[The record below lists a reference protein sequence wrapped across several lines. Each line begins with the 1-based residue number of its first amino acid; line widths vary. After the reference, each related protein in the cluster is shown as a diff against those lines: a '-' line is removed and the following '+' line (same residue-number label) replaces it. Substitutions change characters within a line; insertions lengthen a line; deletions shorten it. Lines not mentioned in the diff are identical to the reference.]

1 MAANGQEENR
11 KLSSYAWLQRRG
23 PLGIPVYDAGML
35 LAAGDRVS
43 FVTAKGPVF
52 EADRNE
58 IKVRWP
64 RLWLGAGIYLT
75 VGDKLHRISL
85 DRPKGAET
93 FDEAKESLPKATFD
107 ILTDSDLKDLIL
119 GARDFHRGRASGK
132 AWKAYFGAETGA
144 TASEEHETAPEEQ
157 E

>member
-1 MAANGQEENR
+1 MVANGQEENR

-23 PLGIPVYDAGML
+23 RLGIVAYDAGML
-35 LAAGDRVS
+35 LAVGDRVS
-43 FVTAKGPVF
+43 LVTAKGPVF

-58 IKVRWP
+58 INVKWP
-64 RLWLGAGIYLT
+64 RLGLGTLIDLT

-85 DRPKGAET
+85 ARPKGARN
-93 FDEAKESLPKATFD
+93 FDAAKESLPKAAFD
-107 ILTDSDLKDLIL
+107 ILTGGELKNLIL
-119 GARDFHRGRASGK
+119 GVRDINRGLASGK
-132 AWKAYFGAETGA
+132 DWKAYFGAETGT